1 MDFKDFDSH
10 YIMSDAG
17 TFIGYMH
24 DNFEETNDDGIW
36 SYISDKFGIIHQQG
50 KLSKINLT
58 KGDDVK
64 CADSKNAFISS

>member
-50 KLSKINLT
+50 KLGKINLT
-58 KGDDVK
+58 LSTKLHI
-64 CADSKNAFISS
+64 KNHLILNLI

>member
-50 KLSKINLT
+50 KLGKINPEYQT
-58 KGDDVK
+58 
-64 CADSKNAFISS
+64 SH